1 LRYELQIA
9 TRYLRARRRD
19 AFISITTIF
28 TAVGVMIGV
37 AALVIV
43 LAVMGGFEQSLR
55 QRILTLTPQ
64 VQILSFNGSISGYDA
79 LLARANSI
87 KGVAG
92 SDPFIVGQAMVS
104 SPRGISGV
112 IARGI
117 DPANAAIVSQ
127 LLRYIQQGSLDS
139 LSAPGRALPAA
150 VTQAASNTIQSS
162 HASRSSPPSRAPNAS
177 QSAADAPP
185 FDGAIAIGS
194 TLAEKLKVKVG
205 DPVTAV
211 VPVTGGADNDITTK
225 TGHFSVGAIF
235 ESGVAFLDRDL
246 VFMGLGNGQRFFGRE
261 GKVDGLEIQLINLD
275 DTDFV
280 TAQLRSQFGSS
291 FRVSNWMEFNE
302 AAAAGFE
309 MLKRV
314 YALVLLMLIGVA
326 AFNLVATLIMVV
338 MEKRK
343 DIAVL
348 MSMGATPREV
358 RLIFVFKGLIVGAFG
373 TIAGLLLGALGCFIL
388 AHYHFIHIQKEIYG
402 MSTIPVAA
410 QPLSFVLVAVA
421 SMILCLIAT
430 FYPARQAS
438 RELPVEV
445 FRG

>member
-9 TRYLRARRRD
+9 VRYLRARRRD

-28 TAVGVMIGV
+28 TAIGVMIGV
-37 AALVIV
+37 AALVMV
-43 LAVMGGFEQSLR
+43 LAVMSGFEQSLR
-55 QRILTLTPQ
+55 LRILTLTPQ
-64 VQILSFNGSISGYDA
+64 VQILSFNGSIANYPA
-79 LLARANSI
+79 LLARANAVR
-87 KGVAG
+87 GVAG
-92 SDPFIVGQAMVS
+92 SDPFIVGQAMMS

-112 IARGI
+112 IVRGI
-117 DPANAAIVSQ
+117 DPQNAAIVSQ
-127 LLRYIQQGSLDS
+127 LLHYIQHGSLDS
-139 LSAPGRALPAA
+139 LAVPG
-150 VTQAASNTIQSS
+150 
-162 HASRSSPPSRAPNAS
+162 SPPTPPIVNKVVGHAARARAPATAPAT
-177 QSAADAPP
+177 AAPAPS
-185 FDGAIAIGS
+185 DGAIAIGS
-194 TLAEKLKVKVG
+194 TLAEKLKVAIG

-211 VPVTGGADNDITTK
+211 VPVTAGPDNDIITK
-225 TGHFSVGAIF
+225 TGHFTVGAIF

-246 VFMGLGNGQRFFGRE
+246 VFMGLANAQSFFGRE
-261 GKVDGLEIQLINLD
+261 GKVDGLEVQLINLD
-275 DTDFV
+275 DTDLV
-280 TAQLRSQFGSS
+280 TAQLRVQFGSS
-291 FRVSNWMEFNE
+291 YRVSNWMEFNE

-358 RLIFVFKGLIVGAFG
+358 RLIFVLKGLIVGAFG
-373 TIAGLLLGALGCFIL
+373 TAAGLLLGATGCFVL
-388 AHYHFIHIQKEIYG
+388 SHYHFIHIQKEIYG
-402 MSTIPVAA
+402 MSTLPIAIE
-410 QPLSFVLVAVA
+410 PLSFAMVAVA

-445 FRG
+445 FRS

>member
-1 LRYELQIA
+1 MAASGNLQLRYELQIA
-9 TRYLRARRRD
+9 VRYLRARRRD

-28 TAVGVMIGV
+28 TAIGVMIGV
-37 AALVIV
+37 AALVVV

-79 LLARANSI
+79 LLARANSV

-112 IARGI
+112 IVRGI
-117 DPANAAIVSQ
+117 DPENAAIVAQ
-127 LLRYIQQGSLDS
+127 LLHYIQHGSLDS
-139 LSAPGRALPAA
+139 LSAAGSPLAITTTPASLRPRTA
-150 VTQAASNTIQSS
+150 QAPAE
-162 HASRSSPPSRAPNAS
+162 
-177 QSAADAPP
+177 
-185 FDGAIAIGS
+185 GAIAIGS
-194 TLAEKLKVKVG
+194 TLAEKLKVTIG

-211 VPVTGGADNDITTK
+211 VPVAGGTDNDISTK
-225 TGHFSVGAIF
+225 TGHFTIGAIF

-246 VFMGLGNGQRFFGRE
+246 VFMGLGNAQRFFGRE
-261 GKVDGLEIQLINLD
+261 GRVDGLEIQLINLD
-275 DTDFV
+275 DTDLV
-280 TAQLRSQFGSS
+280 TAQLRSRFGSS

-314 YALVLLMLIGVA
+314 YAIVLLMLIGVA

-348 MSMGATPREV
+348 MSMGATPRDV
-358 RLIFVFKGLIVGAFG
+358 RLIFVLKGVIVGAIG
-373 TIAGLLLGALGCFIL
+373 TVAGLVLGAAGCL
-388 AHYHFIHIQKEIYG
+388 VLSHYHFIHIQKEIYG
-402 MSTIPVAA
+402 MSTIPIAA
-410 QPLSFVLVAVA
+410 EPFSFALVALA
-421 SMILCLIAT
+421 SMLLCLVAT

-445 FRG
+445 FRS

>member
-1 LRYELQIA
+1 M
-9 TRYLRARRRD
+9 RYLRARRRD

-28 TAVGVMIGV
+28 TAIGVMIGV
-37 AALVIV
+37 AALVMV
-43 LAVMGGFEQSLR
+43 LAVMSGFEQSLR
-55 QRILTLTPQ
+55 LRILTLTPQ
-64 VQILSFNGSISGYDA
+64 VQILSFNGSMTNYPA
-79 LLARANSI
+79 LLARANAVR
-87 KGVAG
+87 GVAG
-92 SDPFIVGQAMVS
+92 SDPFVVGQAMMS

-112 IARGI
+112 IVRGI
-117 DPANAAIVSQ
+117 DPQNAAIVSQ
-127 LLRYIQQGSLDS
+127 LLHYIQHGSLDS
-139 LSAPGRALPAA
+139 LAVPGSPPAPPVVNKVIGHEARARAPTTASVTPAA
-150 VTQAASNTIQSS
+150 PA
-162 HASRSSPPSRAPNAS
+162 PS
-177 QSAADAPP
+177 
-185 FDGAIAIGS
+185 DGAIAIGS
-194 TLAEKLKVKVG
+194 TLAEKLKVAIG

-211 VPVTGGADNDITTK
+211 VPVTAGPDNDIITK
-225 TGHFSVGAIF
+225 TGHFRVGAIF

-246 VFMGLGNGQRFFGRE
+246 VFMGLANAQSFFGRE
-261 GKVDGLEIQLINLD
+261 GKVDGLEVQLINLD
-275 DTDFV
+275 DTDLV
-280 TAQLRSQFGSS
+280 TAQLRVQFGSS
-291 FRVSNWMEFNE
+291 YRVSNWMEFNE

-358 RLIFVFKGLIVGAFG
+358 RLIFVLKGLIVGAFG
-373 TIAGLLLGALGCFIL
+373 TVAGLLLGATGCFVL
-388 AHYHFIHIQKEIYG
+388 SHYHFIHIQKEIYG
-402 MSTIPVAA
+402 MSTLPIAIE
-410 QPLSFVLVAVA
+410 PLSFALVAVA

>member
-9 TRYLRARRRD
+9 ARYLRARRRD

-28 TAVGVMIGV
+28 TAIGVMIGV
-37 AALVIV
+37 AALIVV
-43 LAVMGGFEQSLR
+43 LAVMGGFERSLR

-64 VQILSFNGSISGYDA
+64 VQILSFKGSITNYNA
-79 LLARANSI
+79 MLARANSVS
-87 KGVAG
+87 GVAG
-92 SDPFIVGQAMVS
+92 SDPFIVGQAMMS

-112 IARGI
+112 IVRGI
-117 DPANAAIVSQ
+117 DSDNAAIVGQ
-127 LLRYIQQGSLDS
+127 LLRYIQHGSLGS
-139 LSAPGRALPAA
+139 LAAPGNSAASTPGATPPVQSTPSIASSLPA
-150 VTQAASNTIQSS
+150 
-162 HASRSSPPSRAPNAS
+162 PPA
-177 QSAADAPP
+177 
-185 FDGAIAIGS
+185 DGAIALGS
-194 TLAEKLKVKVG
+194 TLAEKLKVTIG

-211 VPVTGGADNDITTK
+211 VPVTAGDDHDITTK
-225 TGHFSVGAIF
+225 TGHFAVGAIF

-246 VFMGLGNGQRFFGRE
+246 VFMGLGNAQRFFGRAD
-261 GKVDGLEIQLINLD
+261 KVDGIEIQLKNLD
-275 DTDFV
+275 DTDIV
-280 TAQLRSQFGSS
+280 TAQLRSLFGTSY
-291 FRVSNWMEFNE
+291 RVSNWMEFNE

-348 MSMGATPREV
+348 MSMGATPHEV
-358 RLIFVFKGLIVGAFG
+358 RLIFVLKGLIVGAFG
-373 TIAGLLLGALGCFIL
+373 TAAGLVLGAIACVVLS
-388 AHYHFIHIQKEIYG
+388 HYHFIHIQKEIYG
-402 MSTIPVAA
+402 MSTLPVAA
-410 QPLSFVLVAVA
+410 QPLSFALVAVA

>member
-1 LRYELQIA
+1 MRYELQIA

-28 TAVGVMIGV
+28 TAIGVMIGV
-37 AALVIV
+37 AALVVV

-79 LLARANSI
+79 LLARANSVP
-87 KGVAG
+87 GVAG
-92 SDPFIVGQAMVS
+92 SDPFIVGQAMIS

-117 DPANAAIVSQ
+117 DPYNAAIVVPAPALYPARIARQ
-127 LLRYIQQGSLDS
+127 PLRGWGSD
-139 LSAPGRALPAA
+139 GEY
-150 VTQAASNTIQSS
+150 
-162 HASRSSPPSRAPNAS
+162 SRR
-177 QSAADAPP
+177 
-185 FDGAIAIGS
+185 GEIVEIAIGYI
-194 TLAEKLKVKVG
+194 A
-205 DPVTAV
+205 
-211 VPVTGGADNDITTK
+211 TGRRC
-225 TGHFSVGAIF
+225 
-235 ESGVAFLDRDL
+235 DRDRIDARGKAQGDDRRSGNCGRPGNWRGRQRHHHQDRPFQGGRDL
-246 VFMGLGNGQRFFGRE
+246 RIRRGVPRPRPGLHGSGQCATLFGRE

-275 DTDFV
+275 DTDVV
-280 TAQLRSQFGSS
+280 TAQLRSRFGSS

-358 RLIFVFKGLIVGAFG
+358 RLIFVLKGLIVGAFG
-373 TIAGLLLGALGCFIL
+373 TVAGLVLGAIGCFVL
-388 AHYHFIHIQKEIYG
+388 SHYHFIHIQKEIYG
-402 MSTIPVAA
+402 MSTIPIAV

-421 SMILCLIAT
+421 SMILCLVAT

>member
-1 LRYELQIA
+1 V
-9 TRYLRARRRD
+9 T
-19 AFISITTIF
+19 
-28 TAVGVMIGV
+28 
-37 AALVIV
+37 
-43 LAVMGGFEQSLR
+43 
-55 QRILTLTPQ
+55 
-64 VQILSFNGSISGYDA
+64 
-79 LLARANSI
+79 
-87 KGVAG
+87 
-92 SDPFIVGQAMVS
+92 
-104 SPRGISGV
+104 
-112 IARGI
+112 
-117 DPANAAIVSQ
+117 Q
-127 LLRYIQQGSLDS
+127 LLRYIQQGSLSS
-139 LSAPGRALPAA
+139 LSAAGTATPAA
-150 VTQAASNTIQSS
+150 SS
-162 HASRSSPPSRAPNAS
+162 RSRSSA
-177 QSAADAPP
+177 APP
-185 FDGAIAIGS
+185 ADGAIAIGS
-194 TLAEKLKVKVG
+194 TLAEKLKVTIG

-225 TGHFSVGAIF
+225 TGHFKVGAIF

-246 VFMGLGNGQRFFGRE
+246 VFMGLGNAQRFFGRE

-275 DTDFV
+275 DTDVV
-280 TAQLRSQFGSS
+280 TAQLRSRFGSS

-373 TIAGLLLGALGCFIL
+373 TIAGLVLGAIGCFVL
-388 AHYHFIHIQKEIYG
+388 SHYHFIHIQKEIYG
-402 MSTIPVAA
+402 MSTLPVAV

-421 SMILCLIAT
+421 SMILCLVAT

>member
-1 LRYELQIA
+1 MRYELQIA
-9 TRYLRARRRD
+9 MRYLRARRRD

-28 TAVGVMIGV
+28 TAIGVMIGV
-37 AALVIV
+37 AALVVV

-79 LLARANSI
+79 LLARANSVR
-87 KGVAG
+87 GVAG
-92 SDPFIVGQAMVS
+92 SDPFIVGQAMIS

-117 DPANAAIVSQ
+117 DPDNAAIVSQ
-127 LLRYIQQGSLDS
+127 LLHYIQHGSLNS
-139 LSAPGRALPAA
+139 L
-150 VTQAASNTIQSS
+150 
-162 HASRSSPPSRAPNAS
+162 SPPSTPPAGAASSSRTPPAKAPLS
-177 QSAADAPP
+177 
-185 FDGAIAIGS
+185 DGAIAIGS
-194 TLAEKLKVKVG
+194 TLAEKLKVTVG

-211 VPVTGGADNDITTK
+211 VPVTAGANNDISTK
-225 TGHFSVGAIF
+225 TGHFTVGAIF

-246 VFMGLGNGQRFFGRE
+246 LFMGLDQAQRFFGRE
-261 GKVDGLEIQLINLD
+261 GKVDGLEVQLVNLD
-275 DTDFV
+275 DTDLV
-280 TAQLRSQFGSS
+280 TAQLRSQFGST
-291 FRVSNWMEFNE
+291 FRVSNWMEFNQ

-314 YALVLLMLIGVA
+314 YAIVLLMLIGVA

-348 MSMGATPREV
+348 MSMGATPRDV
-358 RLIFVFKGLIVGAFG
+358 RLIFVLKGLIVGAVG
-373 TIAGLLLGALGCFIL
+373 TLAGLVLGALGCFVL
-388 AHYHFIHIQKEIYG
+388 SRYHFIHIQKEIYG
-402 MSTIPVAA
+402 MSTIPIAA
-410 QPLSFVLVAVA
+410 EPLSFAIVAVA
-421 SMILCLIAT
+421 SMLLCLIAT

>member
-1 LRYELQIA
+1 M
-9 TRYLRARRRD
+9 RYLRARRRD

-28 TAVGVMIGV
+28 TAIGVMIGV
-37 AALVIV
+37 AALVVV

-79 LLARANSI
+79 LLARANSVR
-87 KGVAG
+87 GVAG
-92 SDPFIVGQAMVS
+92 SDPFIVGQAMIS

-117 DPANAAIVSQ
+117 DPDNAAIVSQ
-127 LLRYIQQGSLDS
+127 LLHYIQHGSLNS
-139 LSAPGRALPAA
+139 L
-150 VTQAASNTIQSS
+150 
-162 HASRSSPPSRAPNAS
+162 SPPSTPPAGAASSSRTPPAKAPLS
-177 QSAADAPP
+177 
-185 FDGAIAIGS
+185 DGAIAIGS
-194 TLAEKLKVKVG
+194 TLAEKLKVTVG

-211 VPVTGGADNDITTK
+211 VPVTAGANNDISTK
-225 TGHFSVGAIF
+225 TGHFTVGAIF

-246 VFMGLGNGQRFFGRE
+246 LFMGLDQAQRFFGRE
-261 GKVDGLEIQLINLD
+261 GKVDGLEVQLVNLD
-275 DTDFV
+275 DTDLV
-280 TAQLRSQFGSS
+280 TAQLRSQFGST
-291 FRVSNWMEFNE
+291 FRVSNWMEFNQ

-314 YALVLLMLIGVA
+314 YAIVLLMLIGVA

-348 MSMGATPREV
+348 MSMGATPRDV
-358 RLIFVFKGLIVGAFG
+358 RLIFVLKGLIVGAVG
-373 TIAGLLLGALGCFIL
+373 TLAGLVLGALGCFVL
-388 AHYHFIHIQKEIYG
+388 SRYHFIHIQKEIYG
-402 MSTIPVAA
+402 MSTIPIAA
-410 QPLSFVLVAVA
+410 EPLSFAIVAVA
-421 SMILCLIAT
+421 SMLLCLIAT

>member
-1 LRYELQIA
+1 M
-9 TRYLRARRRD
+9 RYLRARRRD

-28 TAVGVMIGV
+28 TAIGVMIGV
-37 AALVIV
+37 AALVMV
-43 LAVMGGFEQSLR
+43 LAVMSGFEQSLR
-55 QRILTLTPQ
+55 LRILTLTPQ
-64 VQILSFNGSISGYDA
+64 VQILSFNGSMTNYPA
-79 LLARANSI
+79 LLARANAVR
-87 KGVAG
+87 GVAG
-92 SDPFIVGQAMVS
+92 SDPFVVGQAMMS

-112 IARGI
+112 IVRGI
-117 DPANAAIVSQ
+117 DPQNAAIVSQ
-127 LLRYIQQGSLDS
+127 LLHYIQHGSLDS
-139 LSAPGRALPAA
+139 LAVPGSPPAPPVVNKVIGHEARARAPTPASVTPAA
-150 VTQAASNTIQSS
+150 PA
-162 HASRSSPPSRAPNAS
+162 PS
-177 QSAADAPP
+177 
-185 FDGAIAIGS
+185 DGAIAIGS
-194 TLAEKLKVKVG
+194 TLAEKLKVAIG

-211 VPVTGGADNDITTK
+211 VPVTAGPDNDIITK
-225 TGHFSVGAIF
+225 TGHFRVGAIF

-246 VFMGLGNGQRFFGRE
+246 VFMGLANAQSFFGRE
-261 GKVDGLEIQLINLD
+261 GKVDGLEVQLINLD
-275 DTDFV
+275 DTDLV
-280 TAQLRSQFGSS
+280 TAQLRVQFGSS
-291 FRVSNWMEFNE
+291 YRVSNWMEFNE

-358 RLIFVFKGLIVGAFG
+358 RLIFVLKGLIVGAFG
-373 TIAGLLLGALGCFIL
+373 TVAGLLLGATGCFVL
-388 AHYHFIHIQKEIYG
+388 SHYHFIHIQKEIYG
-402 MSTIPVAA
+402 MSTLPIAIE
-410 QPLSFVLVAVA
+410 PLSFALVAVA

>member
-9 TRYLRARRRD
+9 VRYLRARRRD

-28 TAVGVMIGV
+28 TAIGVMIGV
-37 AALVIV
+37 AALVMV
-43 LAVMGGFEQSLR
+43 LAVMSGFEQSLR
-55 QRILTLTPQ
+55 LRILTLTPQ
-64 VQILSFNGSISGYDA
+64 VQILSFNGSIANYPA
-79 LLARANSI
+79 LLARANAVR
-87 KGVAG
+87 GVAG
-92 SDPFIVGQAMVS
+92 SDPFIVGQAMMS

-112 IARGI
+112 IVRGI
-117 DPANAAIVSQ
+117 DPQNAAIVSQ
-127 LLRYIQQGSLDS
+127 LLHYIQHGSLDS
-139 LSAPGRALPAA
+139 LAVPG
-150 VTQAASNTIQSS
+150 
-162 HASRSSPPSRAPNAS
+162 SPPTPPIVNKVVGHAARARAPATAPATATPAS
-177 QSAADAPP
+177 S
-185 FDGAIAIGS
+185 DGAIAIGS
-194 TLAEKLKVKVG
+194 TLAEKLKVAIG

-211 VPVTGGADNDITTK
+211 VPVTAGPDNDIVTK
-225 TGHFSVGAIF
+225 TGHFTVGAIF

-246 VFMGLGNGQRFFGRE
+246 VFMGLANAQSFFGRE
-261 GKVDGLEIQLINLD
+261 GKVDGLEVQLINLD
-275 DTDFV
+275 DTDLV
-280 TAQLRSQFGSS
+280 TAQLRVQFGSS
-291 FRVSNWMEFNE
+291 YRVSNWMEFNE

-358 RLIFVFKGLIVGAFG
+358 RLIFVLKGLIVGAFG
-373 TIAGLLLGALGCFIL
+373 TVAGLLLGATGCFVL
-388 AHYHFIHIQKEIYG
+388 SHYHFIHIQKEIYG
-402 MSTIPVAA
+402 MSTLPIAIE
-410 QPLSFVLVAVA
+410 PLSFAMVAVA

-445 FRG
+445 FRS

>member
-1 LRYELQIA
+1 MRYELQIA
-9 TRYLRARRRD
+9 VRYLRARRRD

-28 TAVGVMIGV
+28 TAIGVMIGV
-37 AALVIV
+37 AALVMV
-43 LAVMGGFEQSLR
+43 LAVMSGFEQSLR
-55 QRILTLTPQ
+55 LRILTLTPQ
-64 VQILSFNGSISGYDA
+64 VQILSFNGSIANYPA
-79 LLARANSI
+79 LLARANAVR
-87 KGVAG
+87 GVAG
-92 SDPFIVGQAMVS
+92 SDPFIVGQAMMS

-112 IARGI
+112 IVRGI
-117 DPANAAIVSQ
+117 DPQNAAIVSQ
-127 LLRYIQQGSLDS
+127 LLHYIQHGSLDS
-139 LSAPGRALPAA
+139 LAVPG
-150 VTQAASNTIQSS
+150 
-162 HASRSSPPSRAPNAS
+162 SPPTPPIVNKVVGHAARARAPATAPAT
-177 QSAADAPP
+177 AAPAPS
-185 FDGAIAIGS
+185 DGAIAIGS
-194 TLAEKLKVKVG
+194 TLAEKLKVAIG

-211 VPVTGGADNDITTK
+211 VPVTAGPDNDIVTK
-225 TGHFSVGAIF
+225 TGHFTVGAIF

-246 VFMGLGNGQRFFGRE
+246 VFMGLANAQSFFGRE
-261 GKVDGLEIQLINLD
+261 GKVDGLEVQLINLD
-275 DTDFV
+275 DTDLV
-280 TAQLRSQFGSS
+280 TAQLRVQFGSS
-291 FRVSNWMEFNE
+291 YRVSNWMEFNE

-358 RLIFVFKGLIVGAFG
+358 RLIFVLKGLIVGAFG
-373 TIAGLLLGALGCFIL
+373 TAAGLLLGATGCFVL
-388 AHYHFIHIQKEIYG
+388 SHYHFIHIQKEIYG
-402 MSTIPVAA
+402 MSTLPIAIE
-410 QPLSFVLVAVA
+410 PLSFAMVAVA

-445 FRG
+445 FRS

>member
-1 LRYELQIA
+1 LRFELQIA
-9 TRYLRARRRD
+9 VRYLRARRRD

-28 TAVGVMIGV
+28 TAIGVMIGV
-37 AALVIV
+37 AALVVV

-79 LLARANSI
+79 LLARANSVQ
-87 KGVAG
+87 GVAG
-92 SDPFIVGQAMVS
+92 SDPFIVGQAMIS

-117 DPANAAIVSQ
+117 DPDNAAIVSQ
-127 LLRYIQQGSLDS
+127 LLHYIQHGSLGS
-139 LSAPGRALPAA
+139 LSAVGAPEARTTSTATP
-150 VTQAASNTIQSS
+150 SK
-162 HASRSSPPSRAPNAS
+162 SRSATSPPV
-177 QSAADAPP
+177 
-185 FDGAIAIGS
+185 DGAIAIGS
-194 TLAEKLKVKVG
+194 TLAEKLKVAVG

-211 VPVTGGADNDITTK
+211 VPVAGGANNDITTK
-225 TGHFSVGAIF
+225 TGHFIVGAIF

-246 VFMGLGNGQRFFGRE
+246 VFMGLGNAQRFFGRE

-275 DTDFV
+275 DTDLV
-280 TAQLRSQFGSS
+280 TAQLRSRFGSS

-314 YALVLLMLIGVA
+314 YAIVLLMLIGVA

-348 MSMGATPREV
+348 MSMGATPHEV
-358 RLIFVFKGLIVGAFG
+358 RLIFVLKGLIVGAFG
-373 TIAGLLLGALGCFIL
+373 TVAGLVLGAIGCFVL
-388 AHYHFIHIQKEIYG
+388 SHYHFIHIQKEIYG
-402 MSTIPVAA
+402 MSTIPIAV
-410 QPLSFVLVAVA
+410 QPLSFALVAIA
-421 SMILCLIAT
+421 SMILCLVAT